1 MAGLPTC
8 FGSGDGFDTVEVVR
22 CGGGHGCWGGS
33 GHEIVGEVI
42 NIGPNVKKFKIG
54 DIGGVGPICGSCGT
68 CSNCSKG
75 WESYCPKTI
84 ATYNSHDYDGST
96 TYGGYSN
103 KIVVNENYAII
114 IPKGLP
120 LEGAAP
126 LLCAGLTVYSP
137 MIHHGLC
144 QSGQHLGIVGLGG
157 LGHVAV
163 KFAKAFNM
171 KVTVISTSPGKKEE
185 ALERL
190 GADSF
195 LLIND
200 QQQVQE
206 VKDTMDGIIDTV
218 SGPHSLHPLV
228 DMLKTCGKLILVGRK
243 IIAGSAAGGMKE
255 SQDMINF
262 AAKHNITADI
272 EVISMDYVNTA
283 FERLAKNDVKYRFV
297 IDVANTLNV
306 SHID

>member
-1 MAGLPTC
+1 
-8 FGSGDGFDTVEVVR
+8 
-22 CGGGHGCWGGS
+22 
-33 GHEIVGEVI
+33 HEIVGEVTQ
-42 NIGPNVKKFKIG
+42 IGPNVKKFKIG
-54 DIGGVGPICGSCGT
+54 DIAGVGPICGSCGT

-84 ATYNSHDYDGST
+84 ATYNSLDYDGST

-137 MIHHGLC
+137 MIYHGLC
-144 QSGQHLGIVGLGG
+144 ESGQHLGIVGLGG

-171 KVTVISTSPGKKEE
+171 KVTVISTSPRKKEE

-200 QQQVQE
+200 QQQIQE
-206 VKDTMDGIIDTV
+206 AKDTMDGIIDTV
-218 SGPHSLHPLV
+218 SGPHALHPLV
-228 DMLKTCGKLILVGRK
+228 DMLKTCGKLILVGASITPPVLPYMSLMFGRK
-243 IIAGSAAGGMKE
+243 IIAGCAGGGMKE

-262 AAKHNITADI
+262 AAKHNIIADI

-283 FERLAKNDVKYRFV
+283 FEKLAKNDVKYRFV

>member
-1 MAGLPTC
+1 
-8 FGSGDGFDTVEVVR
+8 
-22 CGGGHGCWGGS
+22 
-33 GHEIVGEVI
+33 VGEVI
-42 NIGPNVKKFKIG
+42 KIGSSVTKFKIG
-54 DIGGVGPICGSCGT
+54 DIAGVGPICGSCGT

-84 ATYNSHDYDGST
+84 STYNSHDYDGSI

-126 LLCAGLTVYSP
+126 LVCAGLTVYSP
-137 MIHHGLC
+137 MMHHGLYH
-144 QSGQHLGIVGLGG
+144 SGQHLGVVVGLGG

-200 QQQVQE
+200 QQQVQ
-206 VKDTMDGIIDTV
+206 
-218 SGPHSLHPLV
+218 
-228 DMLKTCGKLILVGRK
+228 
-243 IIAGSAAGGMKE
+243 
-255 SQDMINF
+255 
-262 AAKHNITADI
+262 
-272 EVISMDYVNTA
+272 VI
-283 FERLAKNDVKYRFV
+283 R
-297 IDVANTLNV
+297 I
-306 SHID
+306 

>member
-1 MAGLPTC
+1 VIKI
-8 FGSGDGFDTVEVVR
+8 GS
-22 CGGGHGCWGGS
+22 S
-33 GHEIVGEVI
+33 
-42 NIGPNVKKFKIG
+42 VKKFKIG
-54 DIGGVGPICGSCGT
+54 EIAGVGPICGSCGT

-75 WESYCPKTI
+75 WESYCPKVS
-84 ATYNSHDYDGST
+84 TYNSQDYDGSI

-103 KIVVNENYAII
+103 NTVVNENYAII

-137 MIHHGLC
+137 MMHHGLC

-200 QQQVQE
+200 QQQVQ
-206 VKDTMDGIIDTV
+206 
-218 SGPHSLHPLV
+218 
-228 DMLKTCGKLILVGRK
+228 
-243 IIAGSAAGGMKE
+243 
-255 SQDMINF
+255 
-262 AAKHNITADI
+262 
-272 EVISMDYVNTA
+272 VI
-283 FERLAKNDVKYRFV
+283 R
-297 IDVANTLNV
+297 I
-306 SHID
+306 